1 MIYVFHI
8 PAKMNNV
15 GKISSYFS
23 RKFGSVSS
31 YDKIDETTA
40 SLKFEKDEFA
50 KKALESKEKPFNI
63 E

>member
-1 MIYVFHI
+1 
-8 PAKMNNV
+8 MNNLA
-15 GKISSYFS
+15 KISTHFS

-40 SLKFEKDEFA
+40 SLKFEKEESA
-50 KKALESKEKPFNI
+50 KMALESKEKPFNI